1 MMPLQMRTIA
11 WGDSEIRYEL
21 RRHNRRKLRIDVSPS
36 GQVVVVAP
44 VDASEED
51 ISARLRKRA
60 PWVVGVLGDIAA
72 RPRPTPERRFV
83 SGETHLYLG
92 KQYRLAVEHGAERE
106 VRIDGGRMVV
116 VQSETDGVDR
126 IRRQMFAFYRIQA
139 RAEFPRR
146 LLAMLPAFE
155 QRGLKRPK
163 LLIRPLI
170 KRWGSYTEK
179 SRLVLNEDLIRASR
193 ELIDYVVCHELAHGL
208 FPDHGVDWSRALNEV
223 MPDWRERKSR
233 LEALLR

>member
-11 WGDSEIRYEL
+11 WGDLEIRYEL

-44 VDASEED
+44 VDASEAD
-51 ISARLRKRA
+51 ISERLRKRA
-60 PWVVGVLGDIAA
+60 PWVLGVLGDIAA

-116 VQSETDGVDR
+116 VQSKTDGVDR
-126 IRRQMFAFYRIQA
+126 IRRQMTAFYRVQA

-163 LLIRPLI
+163 MLIRPLV

-179 SRLVLNEDLIRASR
+179 SRLVLSEDLIRASR

-208 FPDHGVDWSRALNEV
+208 FPDHGADWSRTLDEV
-223 MPDWRERKSR
+223 MPDWRERKNK